1 MPLNIR
7 SAILSFAIAL
17 PVQADTLR
25 LLNWDEYLSQNVLSQ
40 WQATGHDIESV
51 LIDNDE
57 TRDAVLLNSVD
68 NLIDLAVI
76 DETVSKRF
84 GSEGRLV
91 EVNETNVPSL
101 ANVEPFWRERCG
113 NYAVPYLWGTLGIAY
128 RADKVEQPPT
138 SWQDLL
144 QPGDALKGHIGMMDD
159 HIDMLAPALF
169 ANGHSL
175 NSEEEAE
182 LKQAFAALEKQAP
195 HVLTYEY
202 PITYLGNSPD
212 ADQLHMAMVYGGDQY
227 SMNLKTSQQ
236 GQWKYVVPEEGTVL
250 WVDCIAVTT
259 SSNNQ
264 ALALKFLDFINRP
277 AIAAQS
283 AEDLYFA
290 TPNAAAKQLLTTEF
304 RQNTEVFPSDDIIRR
319 SQLYRELSRDNVQL
333 RLRITNAVI
342 NIYESRKTH

>member
-175 NSEEEAE
+175 NSEER
-182 LKQAFAALEKQAP
+182 
-195 HVLTYEY
+195 
-202 PITYLGNSPD
+202 S
-212 ADQLHMAMVYGGDQY
+212 
-227 SMNLKTSQQ
+227 
-236 GQWKYVVPEEGTVL
+236 
-250 WVDCIAVTT
+250 
-259 SSNNQ
+259 
-264 ALALKFLDFINRP
+264 R
-277 AIAAQS
+277 
-283 AEDLYFA
+283 
-290 TPNAAAKQLLTTEF
+290 TE
-304 RQNTEVFPSDDIIRR
+304 TGICHP
-319 SQLYRELSRDNVQL
+319 
-333 RLRITNAVI
+333 
-342 NIYESRKTH
+342 RKTGCPMY